1 MAVSTRRFA
10 SLTVVVLL
18 ASIGVGAPAAGAR
31 TDALDKPIY
40 FLHGIQKESKTNCAS
55 TWDTMIAA
63 FREWSKPT
71 KIVAH
76 KVEYYWRD
84 HGCDLSI
91 NEAGD
96 HAKHYGGAFNAWH
109 REEGGH
115 TNNVR
120 IEHLGY
126 HLAWDI
132 YTRYSRKQ
140 QPVDVVAH
148 SMGGLII
155 RYALMQVALKN
166 KDFPKFLLVEDV
178 VTMGTP
184 HGGSKLPPLAY
195 VEDGQMARNSTFL
208 KRLETSGYL
217 PMGRGGTDWLT
228 IGSGDD
234 GLVSAASAAGI
245 ATDSNGA
252 TISKYIGAQHKVM
265 YTKASKL
272 GHNDYMKEHVV
283 EEGPPLTYVADGS
296 AQAFVSVGGPAG
308 PFTLFDTAP
317 WPARLAWASI
327 HYGDV

>member
-1 MAVSTRRFA
+1 VRTRQLA
-10 SLTVVVLL
+10 KLTVVVLF
-18 ASIGVGAPAAGAR
+18 ASMWIGAPATSAR
-31 TDALDKPIY
+31 TDTLDKPIY
-40 FLHGIQKESKTNCAS
+40 FVHGIQKESKTDCAN
-55 TWDTMIAA
+55 TWDKMIAA
-63 FREWSKPT
+63 FRAWSKPT

-76 KVEYYWRD
+76 KVAYYWRD

-109 REEGGH
+109 RKGGGH

-132 YTRYSRKQ
+132 YNRYSRKQ

-166 KDFPKFLLVEDV
+166 ADFPKFLLVEDV

-208 KRLETSGYL
+208 KRLELSGYL

-234 GLVSAASAAGI
+234 GLVAAASAAGV
-245 ATDSNGA
+245 AAGPDGDL
-252 TISKYIGAQHKVM
+252 ISKYIGAQHKVM

-272 GHNDYMKEHVV
+272 GHNDYMQEHV
-283 EEGPPLTYVADGS
+283 ELDAT
-296 AQAFVSVGGPAG
+296 AQAFVSLGGPAG
-308 PFTLFDTAP
+308 PFTLFNTAP